1 MLPTIP
7 WERYRS
13 ILNSTSSSSS
23 RIAIFVSWG
32 VVEMINSFCI
42 GTPVPVDGGAQGHVE
57 TRRPEAKVT
66 YCHGELLCPEEL
78 GSLNFL
84 KFPAQLLNGQKL
96 CKSFDAL
103 IANAHVRLN

>member
-78 GSLNFL
+78 GSLPEIPRSTL
-84 KFPAQLLNGQKL
+84 KRAKL

-103 IANAHVRLN
+103 VANAHVRSN